1 MCGIVGYV
9 GKRQATDICIQSL
22 HCMEYRGYDSA
33 GVAVITDSGELV
45 LRRAVGKLTNLE
57 ADLAKEPVVGS
68 LGLGHTRWA
77 THGKPSVAN
86 SHPHLSCDGRIAVV
100 HNGIIENYQELRA
113 ELEAEGHTFKS
124 QTDTEVM
131 AHLVEKYFKGDLRA
145 AVIES
150 VNRLRGAFAFGII
163 SADAPG
169 ELVAVRRRSRLVVG
183 IGEGENYI
191 ASDMP
196 AIRSETDKVYV
207 IDDDEMALITADN
220 IELTD
225 LDLKPIKKDVY
236 LIPWPADAA
245 GKGGYDHFMLKEIHE
260 QPDAIYA
267 CLAGR
272 LTAADAPVKL
282 EGLNLTVDEIKKIR
296 KVVFTAC
303 GTAYHSG
310 LVGRFVMEKL
320 AKIPSEA
327 DLAPELRSRDAI
339 VLEDTLVIAVT
350 QSGETMDTLLA
361 LRDMRA
367 KGAKVISVVN
377 VVDSTIARESD
388 GVVYIQAG
396 PEIGVASTKAYT
408 LQLLTIE
415 LIALYFAEVR
425 GTATAEQLKAMKES
439 MLALPDAAKTC
450 LSREDSITA
459 IAKKYHD
466 LSRET
471 WAKHGVDIVD
481 PGKPAADKGY
491 WSTTKRGDAM
501 RPHSLYLGRGVNL
514 PSAMEGALKLKEI
527 SYIHAEGYS
536 AGEMK
541 HGPIAL
547 VEPAMF
553 TVAIAVEGEVK
564 DQMVAN
570 IMEIKA
576 RSGPVIAVA
585 TDGDTGIEG
594 TGVDKGASPDDVA
607 SQPNDMIW
615 VPSCPELVSPILV
628 GIPLQLL
635 AYHMA
640 KFRGEHIDQPRN
652 LAKTVTVE

>member
-1 MCGIVGYV
+1 MCGIVGYI
-9 GKRQATDICIQSL
+9 GKRQATDICVQSL
-22 HCMEYRGYDSA
+22 RSMEYRGYDSA

-45 LRRAVGKLTNLE
+45 LRRAVGKLDNLQDMLT
-57 ADLAKEPVVGS
+57 AEPIVGS

-77 THGKPSVAN
+77 THGKPSVEN
-86 SHPHLSCDGRIAVV
+86 SHPHLSKNNRIAVV

-113 ELEAEGHTFKS
+113 DLEADGYVFRS

-131 AHLVEKYFKGDLRA
+131 AHLVEKYYDGDLRA
-145 AVIES
+145 AV
-150 VNRLRGAFAFGII
+150 VKAVGDLRGAFAFGII
-163 SADAPG
+163 CADSPG
-169 ELVAVRRRSRLVVG
+169 EMVAVRRRSPLVVG

-196 AIRSETDKVYV
+196 AIRPETDRVYV
-207 IDDDEMALITADN
+207 IDDDEVALITPDC

-225 LDLKPIKKDVY
+225 LAGNAIEKEVY
-236 LIPWPADAA
+236 VIPWPADAA
-245 GKGGYDHFMLKEIHE
+245 GKGGYDHFMHKEIHE
-260 QPDAIYA
+260 QPDAIYS

-272 LTAADAPVKL
+272 LTDADSPVKL
-282 EGLNLTVDEIKKIR
+282 EGLNLTEDEIKRIR

-310 LVGRFVMEKL
+310 LIGRFVMEKL
-320 AKIPSEA
+320 AKIPAEA
-327 DLAPELRSRDAI
+327 DLAPELRSRNPI
-339 VLEDTLVIAVT
+339 VLDDTLVIAVT

-361 LRDMRA
+361 LRDMRE

-408 LQLLTIE
+408 LQILTIE

-425 GTATAEQLKAMKES
+425 GAASAEELREIKQALLDSPAAAEALLK
-439 MLALPDAAKTC
+439 
-450 LSREDSITA
+450 REDSIIA
-459 IAKKYHD
+459 IAEKHAALRRD
-466 LSRET
+466 L
-471 WAKHGVDIVD
+471 WARHGVEIDD
-481 PGKPAADKGY
+481 GDTPAAAEGY
-491 WSTTKRGDAM
+491 WSTMLRRDAM
-501 RPHSLYLGRGVNL
+501 RPNALYLARGVNL
-514 PSAMEGALKLKEI
+514 ASAMEGALKLKEI

-547 VEPAMF
+547 VEPSLF

-585 TDGDTGIEG
+585 TDGDAQIEG
-594 TGVDKGASPDDVA
+594 TGVDANASADDVA
-607 SQPNDMIW
+607 GQPNDMIW
-615 VPSCPELVSPILV
+615 VPPCPELVSPILV

-640 KFRGEHIDQPRN
+640 KCRGEHIDQPRN

>member
-1 MCGIVGYV
+1 
-9 GKRQATDICIQSL
+9 
-22 HCMEYRGYDSA
+22 MEYRGYDSA

-57 ADLAKEPVVGS
+57 ADLQAEPVVGS

-77 THGKPSVAN
+77 THGKPSVEN

-113 ELEAEGHTFKS
+113 ELEAEGHVFKS

-131 AHLVEKYFKGDLRA
+131 SHLVEKYYSGDLRA
-145 AVIES
+145 AVVEA
-150 VNRLRGAFAFGII
+150 VHRLRGAFAFGII
-163 SADAPG
+163 CADSPG
-169 ELVAVRRRSRLVVG
+169 QLVAVRRRSPLVVG

-196 AIRSETDKVYV
+196 AIRQETGRVYV
-207 IDDDEMALITADN
+207 IDDDEVALITADN

-225 LDLKPIKKDVY
+225 LNLQPISKDVY
-236 LIPWPADAA
+236 EIPWPADAA
-245 GKGGYDHFMLKEIHE
+245 GKGGYDHFMHKEIHE
-260 QPDAIYA
+260 QPNAIYA

-272 LTAADAPVKL
+272 LTSADEPVKL
-282 EGLNLTVDEIKKIR
+282 EGLNLTADEIKKIR

-310 LVGRFVMEKL
+310 VVGRFVMEKL
-320 AKIPSEA
+320 AKIPAEA
-327 DLAPELRSRDAI
+327 DLAPELRSRSPI
-339 VLEDTLVIAVT
+339 VLDDTLVIAVT

-367 KGAKVISVVN
+367 KGAKVVSVVN

-408 LQLLTIE
+408 LQILTIE

-425 GTATAEQLKAMKES
+425 GAASPEELRAMKES
-439 MLALPDAAKTC
+439 LLECPEHAETLLA
-450 LSREDSITA
+450 REDSIIA
-459 IAKKYHD
+459 IAEKYYD
-466 LSRET
+466 SRRAQ
-471 WAKHGVDIVD
+471 WAKHGIEIER
-481 PGKPAADKGY
+481 GEEKAEEKGW
-491 WSTTKRGDAM
+491 WSTTFRRDAM
-501 RPHSLYLGRGVNL
+501 RPNSLYLARGVNL
-514 PSAMEGALKLKEI
+514 ASALEGALKLKEI

-547 VEPAMF
+547 VEPSLF

-585 TDGDTGIEG
+585 TDGDTGIEN
-594 TGVDKGASPDDVA
+594 TGVDAKANPDDVA

-615 VPSCPELVSPILV
+615 IPPCPELVSPILV

-635 AYHMA
+635 AYHIA

>member
-9 GKRQATDICIQSL
+9 GKRQATDICIQAL

-33 GVAVITDSGELV
+33 GVAVISDSGELV

-57 ADLAKEPVVGS
+57 ADLAADPVVGS

-131 AHLVEKYFKGDLRA
+131 SHLVEKYYKGDLRA
-145 AVIES
+145 AVIEA
-150 VNRLRGAFAFGII
+150 VHRLRGAFAFGII
-163 SADAPG
+163 SADSPG
-169 ELVAVRRRSRLVVG
+169 ELVAVRRRSPLVVG
-183 IGEGENYI
+183 IGEGENFI

-196 AIRSETDKVYV
+196 AIRSETAKVYV
-207 IDDDEMALITADN
+207 IDDDEVALITADA
-220 IELTD
+220 IELTT
-225 LDLKPIKKDVY
+225 LDLQPIDKPVY
-236 LIPWPADAA
+236 EIPWPADAA
-245 GKGGYDHFMLKEIHE
+245 GKGGYDHFMHKEIHE
-260 QPDAIYA
+260 QPNAIYA

-272 LTAADAPVKL
+272 LTSADAPVKL

-310 LVGRFVMEKL
+310 VVGRFVMEKL
-320 AKIPSEA
+320 AKIPAEA
-327 DLAPELRSRDAI
+327 DLAPELRARSPI
-339 VLEDTLVIAVT
+339 VLDDTLVIAVT

-361 LRDMRA
+361 LRDMRE
-367 KGAKVISVVN
+367 KGAKVVSVVN

-408 LQLLTIE
+408 LQILTIE

-425 GTATAEQLKAMKES
+425 GAASAEELRAMKES
-439 MLALPDAAKTC
+439 LLACPDLATEL
-450 LSREDSITA
+450 LSREESIIA
-459 IAKKYHD
+459 IAQKYSD
-466 LSRET
+466 CRRDQWS
-471 WAKHGVDIVD
+471 KHGVAIENGDQ
-481 PGKPAADKGY
+481 PAAEKGW
-491 WSTTKRGDAM
+491 WSTTFRRDAM
-501 RPHSLYLGRGVNL
+501 RPNSLYLARGVNL
-514 PSAMEGALKLKEI
+514 ASALEGALKLKEI

-547 VEPAMF
+547 VEPSLF

-594 TGVDKGASPDDVA
+594 TGVDKSASPDDVA

-615 VPSCPELVSPILV
+615 VPACPELVSPILV

-635 AYHMA
+635 AYHIA